1 MADGARGEAGGD
13 RGGAA
18 RERARVADV
27 ARGATCE
34 GREAS
39 GGASC
44 RRERAR
50 RGGRERERLAM
61 RGGADRAKR
70 EGAPRREAP
79 ASGAPPRATPP
90 GAQSPG
96 GGEGRARGEPRR
108 LKKNEKMQ
116 QAVGA
121 RGDAPAPRWRG
132 PTRAR
137 PRSGSPRGG
146 GGRPPRGRSE
156 RQTSRVCEERASAP
170 ACSCV
175 VPRCD
180 RLEAE
185 IGPRVYSRLSGTA
198 RRGAGAKQTL
208 VPESRG
214 PRLVADV
221 TRHPVKIR
229 ILFAERPPRWFE
241 NRRSTRPSFGVTF
254 QVSTTTTGE
263 RPASRRRY
271 GDLLDGARQTGGVF
285 SVRVVIDCCQSDSS
299 PASFLRALAL
309 AHSSSPLSIRI
320 RISLLSA
327 GFALPPTPSAPRRRR
342 TP

>member
-1 MADGARGEAGGD
+1 MAPAAKPGVIAAG
-13 RGGAA
+13 RPAS
-18 RERARVADV
+18 ARVADV

-79 ASGAPPRATPP
+79 RIGRAASGDASGAR
-90 GAQSPG
+90 GAPVG
-96 GGEGRARGEPRR
+96 GGGGVARGEPRR
-108 LKKNEKMQ
+108 LKKNEKMHRRL
-116 QAVGA
+116 ARAGTHLRPGGGDRRARDRARGHREAAEDARRAGGA
-121 RGDAPAPRWRG
+121 RDRH
-132 PTRAR
+132 RA
-137 PRSGSPRGG
+137 
-146 GGRPPRGRSE
+146 
-156 RQTSRVCEERASAP
+156 CEERASAP

-241 NRRSTRPSFGVTF
+241 KPPIDASELWRDVSSFNDDDGRTTREPSL
-254 QVSTTTTGE
+254 S
-263 RPASRRRY
+263 
-271 GDLLDGARQTGGVF
+271 RQT
-285 SVRVVIDCCQSDSS
+285 VRVIR
-299 PASFLRALAL
+299 RAVYFRCEL
-309 AHSSSPLSIRI
+309 
-320 RISLLSA
+320 
-327 GFALPPTPSAPRRRR
+327 
-342 TP
+342 